1 MIMFVVMVELLGL
14 SMIGVSMLSQTKQKA
29 GTEALGSFR
38 GRSHSIMI
46 RGYRDGAAA
55 LP

>member
-38 GRSHSIMI
+38 SRSHCMT